1 MSGRPKCK
9 KQMNNIKKVFLA
21 LAAVMLLFGCSA
33 DREHLLKV
41 YNWSD
46 YLDLTLIE
54 EFEQWY
60 EEQTGEPVKV
70 IYQTF
75 DVNETMLSKI
85 EKGHED
91 FDVVCPSDY
100 IIERMLQGDMLLPIA
115 KDFGDTPNYIDDNLS
130 PYIRDCFGKFRTDG
144 KDANEYA
151 VGYMWGT
158 TGILYN
164 AKYVSDEDASTW
176 DILRNPKY
184 ADKIFIKDSARDV
197 FSQIILFLHRDD
209 IVSGKVT
216 MDELMLDSSD
226 AALSE
231 VEGFMKQVKPL
242 VAGWE
247 ADFGKDQMVQERG
260 WISLNWSG
268 DGVWAMEEAAE
279 AGVELRYALPK
290 EGFTVWFDGWVIP
303 KYAQNTKA
311 ASYWINF
318 MSRPDNVIRNVE
330 ETGYVSASGAAEV
343 MEAFIDEEYE
353 PLDLT
358 YFFGPQADS
367 IRTNPVLYPD
377 RSDIENSTMEHDWG
391 ERTPELIAMW
401 SRVKGENANTQTYI
415 IIGVVLVVLIAAAV
429 ARKSKKKSKHSRR
442 RK

>member
-1 MSGRPKCK
+1 MK
-9 KQMNNIKKVFLA
+9 KLFWGFLFAA
-21 LAAVMLLFGCSA
+21 LLCGFTGNRSQI
-33 DREHLLKV
+33 LKV

-46 YLDLTLIE
+46 YLDMTVIQD
-54 EFEQWY
+54 FEQWY
-60 EEQTGEPVKV
+60 EEQTGEPVRV

-100 IIERMLQGDMLLPIA
+100 IIERMLVGDMLLPIN
-115 KDFGDTPNYIDDNLS
+115 KDFGDTPNYIDDNMS
-130 PYIRDCFGKFRTDG
+130 PYVRDCFNLIEGGGKN
-144 KDANEYA
+144 ANDYA

-158 TGILYN
+158 TGIIYN
-164 AKYVSDEDASTW
+164 AKYVTEEEASSW
-176 DILRNPKY
+176 DILRNPKF

-197 FSQIILFLHRDD
+197 FSQIILYLRQDD
-209 IVSGKVT
+209 IKSGKVT
-216 MDELMLDSSD
+216 LDDLMHDSSD
-226 AALSE
+226 EAIAD
-231 VEGFMKQVKPL
+231 VEAFMKQVKPL

-268 DGVWAMEEAAE
+268 DGVWTAE
-279 AGVELRYALPK
+279 QAKPLGVDLRFANPK

-303 KYAQNTKA
+303 KYAQNVKA

-318 MSRPDNVIRNVE
+318 MSRPDIVIRNVD
-330 ETGYVSASGAAEV
+330 ETGYVSASGSLEV
-343 MEAFIDEEYE
+343 LDAFVDDEYE

-367 IRTNPVLYPD
+367 VRTNPVLYPD
-377 RSDIENSTMEHDWG
+377 RGTIERAAMEHDWG
-391 ERTPELIAMW
+391 DRTPDLVAMW
-401 SRVKGENANTQTYI
+401 SRVKGENANLTTI
-415 IIGVVLVVLIAAAV
+415 IVIGSVLLVLVGVAV
-429 ARKSKKKSKHSRR
+429 YRRITGKKKKSHRR
-442 RK
+442 RR